1 MSLQTKPSFELTAQA
16 LQDAAVDPTRWTS
29 AMELLSRYSGSVGAV
44 MLAVKGRGPGTPHSS
59 SLDEPY
65 DAYFREQWHLRDE
78 RDVGMPLVRKKGIVV
93 DQDFVTPNH
102 VARSDY
108 YRGFLDRFNNNW
120 SATIGFSDPD
130 DEWTLSFQRGSKQ
143 GPFEKKEQDDLVRL
157 TGPLSQAAALARSI
171 SYGSAVGALDAYDSV
186 GCASFL
192 LNPSGRV
199 VRHNAQAES
208 LLNDG
213 LQLSHGTLKCEHPE
227 DNLALESLIDSHRI
241 RAINLSTEPFVLARR
256 KLKRPLIIRA
266 ITLSGIAT
274 MCLHSA
280 RVILLVSDMEKRPP
294 EISAKTLARVFA
306 LTASEAA
313 LVVNLCKEIPLPDV
327 ADAMN
332 ISFETA
338 RTHLKHVLS
347 KTGTRR
353 QQELLMLVQ
362 RLRP

>member
-1 MSLQTKPSFELTAQA
+1 
-16 LQDAAVDPTRWTS
+16 
-29 AMELLSRYSGSVGAV
+29 
-44 MLAVKGRGPGTPHSS
+44 MLALKGRGPGTPHSP

-78 RDVGMPLVRKKGIVV
+78 RDGGLPFIRRKGIVV
-93 DQDFVTPNH
+93 DQDFATPDQI
-102 VARSDY
+102 ARSDY
-108 YRGFLDRFNNNW
+108 YRGFLDRFDNNW

-130 DEWTLSFQRGSKQ
+130 DEWTLSFQRGARE
-143 GPFEKKEQDDLVRL
+143 GPFEKTEQDDLVRL
-157 TGPLSQAAALARSI
+157 AGPLSQAAALARSI

-192 LNPSGRV
+192 LNPLGRV
-199 VRHNAQAES
+199 VRHNAQAEA

-213 LQLSHGTLKCEHPE
+213 LRLSHGTLKCEHPE
-227 DNLALESLIDSHRI
+227 DNLALENLVEAHR
-241 RAINLSTEPFVLARR
+241 RHAINLSTEPFVVARR
-256 KLKRPLIIRA
+256 KLKRPLIVRA
-266 ITLSGIAT
+266 ITLSGIAA
-274 MCLHSA
+274 MSLSSA

-294 EISAKTLARVFA
+294 ANTAKTLMRAFG

-313 LVVNLCKEIPLPDV
+313 LVVNLCKEIPLSDA

-338 RTHLKHVLS
+338 RTHLKHIFS
-347 KTGTRR
+347 KTRTNR